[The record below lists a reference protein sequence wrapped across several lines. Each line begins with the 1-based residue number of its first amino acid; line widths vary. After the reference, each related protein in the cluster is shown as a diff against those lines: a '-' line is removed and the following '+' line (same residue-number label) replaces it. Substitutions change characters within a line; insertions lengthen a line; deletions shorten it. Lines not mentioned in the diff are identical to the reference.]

1 MKDNNKNI
9 IIRIGLV
16 YYFVLIF
23 ALVIVGRIVYLQF
36 AEKEKWSQ
44 KALSLTEKTLII
56 EPSRG
61 DICAIDG
68 RLLSTSVPY
77 YEVRI
82 DMKAQG
88 LTKEVFDENIDSL
101 CYNLSAIFADRPAND
116 YKRELVTAKKRG
128 SRYHLLKRKVSYLE
142 LKKLKKC
149 PLLRLGQ
156 NKGGFIYIQSNKRAK
171 PFLDL
176 ASRTIGFLHEAI
188 DGKKDGFVGVE
199 SAYNHELKGV
209 QGLRLMQRISGNIWM
224 PINDENAIEPKDG
237 NDVFTTIDVNFQDVA
252 QNALYNQ
259 LSSHKA
265 ASGCVVLM
273 EVATGA
279 IKAIANLERDSS
291 GYYRETYNYAIG
303 ASTEPGSTF
312 KLVSLIVALEDGK
325 FDLNDSVDTENGTYK
340 FYDRT
345 MKDSHQGGY
354 GKISVKDVFAL
365 SSNVGISKL
374 ITKHYKGNESHF
386 VDRLYKM
393 NLNEK
398 LNISIKGEGKPYI
411 KYPGDSSWYGTT
423 LPWMSV
429 GYETRLTPLQILTFY
444 NAIANN
450 GKMVKPLFV
459 KRIMYHGETLKEFD
473 TEVINPSICSDE
485 TLEKAKIMLEA
496 VVDYGTARNLKN
508 SIYKIA
514 GKTGT
519 AQIADKKFGYK
530 VNAKVNYQASFVG
543 YFPADNPK
551 YSCIV
556 VVNSPSNNVYY
567 GNVVAGPV
575 FKEIS
580 DRVYASSLDIH
591 NEVGNGNQN
600 LVASIPAT
608 KFGKFDDMSFV
619 FKNLNIKADYQSVKS
634 EWVVAD
640 FYDSL
645 LVLKN
650 RYIKEKSVPN
660 VIGMGAKDAVYLL
673 ENAGLKVRMIGKGK
687 VIKQSIDANSP
698 ITNKSII
705 EIELKS

>member
-16 YYFVLIF
+16 YYFILLF
-23 ALVIVGRIVYLQF
+23 ALVIIGRIVYLQF
-36 AEKEKWSQ
+36 AENEKWSQ

-77 YEVRI
+77 YEVRM

-88 LTKEVFDENIDSL
+88 LTPDVFDEQIDSL
-101 CYNLSAIFADRPAND
+101 CLNLSMIFRDRPASD
-116 YKRELVTAKKRG
+116 YKHELVNARKRG
-128 SRYHLLKRKVSYLE
+128 SRYHLIKRKVSYLE

-149 PLLRLGQ
+149 PILKLGQ

-171 PFLDL
+171 PFMDL
-176 ASRTIGFLHEAI
+176 ASRTIGFLHESA
-188 DGKKDGFVGVE
+188 DGRKDGFVGVE
-199 SAYNHELKGV
+199 AAYNHELKGV

-224 PINDENAIEPKDG
+224 PINDGNEIEPKDG
-237 NDVFTTIDVNFQDVA
+237 NDVITTIDVNFQDVA
-252 QNALYNQ
+252 ENALLTQ
-259 LSSHKA
+259 LSNNKA
-265 ASGCVVLM
+265 MHGTVVLM
-273 EVATGA
+273 EVATGE

-291 GYYRETYNYAIG
+291 GTYRETYNYAIG
-303 ASTEPGSTF
+303 SSTEPGSTF
-312 KLVSLIVALEDGK
+312 KLMSLIVALEDGK
-325 FDLNDSVDTENGTYK
+325 VKLTDTINTENGTYK
-340 FYDRT
+340 FYDRV
-345 MKDSHQGGY
+345 MKDSHNGGF
-354 GKISVKDVFAL
+354 GKITVKDVFAF
-365 SSNVGISKL
+365 SSNVGISKM
-374 ITKHYKGNESHF
+374 ITSQYKGNEAHF

-459 KRIMYHGETLKEFD
+459 KRIMYHGEVLKEFD
-473 TEVINPSICSDE
+473 TEVLNPSICSDE
-485 TLEKAKIMLEA
+485 TLEKAKEVLEA

-508 SIYKIA
+508 NIYKIA

-519 AQIADKKFGYK
+519 AQIADKKYGYK
-530 VNAKVNYQASFVG
+530 NNAKIDYQASFVG

-575 FKEIS
+575 FKEIA

-591 NEVGNGNQN
+591 QEVGGGNQN

-608 KFGKFDDMSFV
+608 KFGKFDDMNFV
-619 FKNLNIKADYQSVKS
+619 LKNLNIKADYQSVKS
-634 EWVVAD
+634 EWVVAN
-640 FYDSL
+640 FYDST
-645 LVLKN
+645 LVIQN
-650 RYIKEKSVPN
+650 RFIKDKAVPN
-660 VIGMGAKDAVYLL
+660 VVGMGAKDAVFLL

-687 VIKQSIDANSP
+687 VVKQSIDANSP
-698 ITNKSII
+698 IINKSVI